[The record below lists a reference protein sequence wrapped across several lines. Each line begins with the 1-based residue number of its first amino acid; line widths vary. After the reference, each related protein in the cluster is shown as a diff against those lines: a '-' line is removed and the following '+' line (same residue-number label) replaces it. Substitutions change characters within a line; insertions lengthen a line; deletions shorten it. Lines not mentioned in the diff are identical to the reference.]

1 MSKLYDWVYQVTAIR
16 RPTGNVGSAPPYYQT
31 TGQQMTF
38 GGVAPVGVP
47 NPQLRVQ
54 FEIKRNLGKQPNST
68 KVIISNLST
77 QTRSFLEGKPLSILF
92 AAGYMDTGPR
102 LVAGGDVI
110 RAWSNLKD
118 TDYETTIQVHDGGR
132 ASAYARTNRAYRAGT
147 TIKQILVDAAA
158 TMGLQLPSTVLND
171 PAINQG
177 IPSGLTLHGRTADVL
192 TEVLSPLGYN
202 WSMQN
207 GSLCMLKIGQL
218 LPGTS
223 FLINQSSG
231 MIGTPQRT
239 TPDKPK
245 KQSEILITTLLWPEL
260 YPGAQITLQSSVE
273 SGSFRIKELTHKGD
287 SYGDDWSTEIRCI

>member
-1 MSKLYDWVYQVTAIR
+1 MAHLYDWVYQLTAIR
-16 RPTGNVGSAPPYYQT
+16 RPTGNIGSTPPYFQT
-31 TGQQMTF
+31 TGNQLTI
-38 GGVAPVGVP
+38 GGVAPAGVS

-68 KVIISNLST
+68 KVIVSNLAP
-77 QTRSFLEGKPLSILF
+77 QTRQFLESKPMSILF

-102 LVAGGDVI
+102 LVAGGDII
-110 RAWSNLKD
+110 RAWSDLKD

-132 ASAYARTNRAYRAGT
+132 ANSYARTNRSYKAGT
-147 TIKQILVDAAA
+147 TLKKILQDASA
-158 TMGLQLPSTVLND
+158 TMGLGLPSTVLTD
-171 PAINQG
+171 PALNQTIG
-177 IPSGLTLHGRTADVL
+177 VGLTLYGRTADVL
-192 TEVLSPLGYN
+192 TQVLSPLGYN

-207 GSLCMLKIGQL
+207 GTLCMLKVGQL

-223 FLINQSSG
+223 FLVNQTSG

-260 YPGAQITLQSSVE
+260 YPGAQITLQSAAE
-273 SGSFRIKELTHKGD
+273 SGTFRIKELTHKGD
-287 SYGDDWSTEIRCI
+287 SYGDDWSSELRCI